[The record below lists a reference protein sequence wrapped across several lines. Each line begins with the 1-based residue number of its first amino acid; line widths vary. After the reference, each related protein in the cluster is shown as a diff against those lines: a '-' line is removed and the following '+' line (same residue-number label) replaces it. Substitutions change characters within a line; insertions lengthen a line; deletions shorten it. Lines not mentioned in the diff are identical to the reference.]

1 MNEPTTDYL
10 ELQRL
15 AVDAAQVA
23 GNILTEMQGTIKAVE
38 KAPKDL
44 VTEADVASQTEIFER
59 IGAARGEDWFLGEEH
74 LARDGFWSDRIV
86 DSSADLSELEYCWVV
101 DPLDG
106 TINYVHQLPGY
117 CVSIAV
123 LRYGQ
128 PVAAAVFDPVLGEC
142 YSAASGMGAF
152 CNGQPLSTSR
162 CEQIS
167 ESLVAASFSAGVT
180 RGSLEVERWVEM
192 LYQCQSL
199 RRMGSAALN
208 LCYVAQGGLDAYWA
222 TSVKIW
228 DIAAG
233 ILIVREAGGTV
244 TALDSSELDLGKP
257 QFIAA
262 GNGNLHNQIVSVF
275 KQL

>member
-1 MNEPTTDYL
+1 MNVPTTDYL
-10 ELQRL
+10 ELQQL

-23 GNILTEMQGTIKAVE
+23 GNLLTEMQSTIKAVE

-44 VTEADVASQTEIFER
+44 VTEADVASQTEIFQR
-59 IGAARGEDWFLGEEH
+59 IGSARGEDWFLGEEH
-74 LARDGFWSDRIV
+74 LTQSGLMGDRIV
-86 DSSADLSELEYCWVV
+86 DASADLTQLEYCWVV

-128 PVAAAVFDPVLGEC
+128 PVAAAVFDPVLGDC
-142 YSAASGMGAF
+142 YSAASGLGAYR
-152 CNGQPLSTSR
+152 NGQPLSASR
-162 CEQIS
+162 CDKIS

-180 RGSLEVERWVEM
+180 RGSAEVERWVEM

-208 LCYVAQGGLDAYWA
+208 LCYVAQGALDAYWA

-233 ILIVREAGGTV
+233 ILMVREAGGTV
-244 TALDSSELDLGKP
+244 TAMDSSELDLIKP
-257 QFIAA
+257 QLIAA

-275 KQL
+275 EHL